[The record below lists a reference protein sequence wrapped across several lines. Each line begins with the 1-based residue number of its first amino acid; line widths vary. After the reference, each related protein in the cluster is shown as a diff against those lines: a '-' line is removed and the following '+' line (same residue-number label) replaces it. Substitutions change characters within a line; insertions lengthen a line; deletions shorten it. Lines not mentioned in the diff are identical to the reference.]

1 MNDLFDYC
9 NLLSASGKT
18 SPECLTPKTTPSG
31 AFWQDLPGKTRHLS
45 RQGEN
50 GRTLVVCM
58 VPKEQSRGGFSM
70 PNTSEWPN
78 DAAVCLLSQVLETVS
93 IPPKFFLSSR
103 ACEGILRRAEKRGKT
118 LPAVL
123 EQALRQAA
131 LVNTNTE
138 SEHSGVRG
146 GDLGG
151 GSETLAVTTFP
162 LDSQNWGEGHNSGGK
177 GFGESVDPSFT
188 ITKGHSHAVATV
200 VAIQDG
206 RGLDKAQNGKGFNED
221 DVAYTVD
228 THATQA
234 VAIQGTVIGR
244 QDHNGPQG
252 SGFDETGACF
262 TLTKTDNH
270 AVAYGM
276 TTAMTPKFAEELSP
290 TLMLP
295 SETGGGQCTAVVTPQ
310 YGEIAGSLTA
320 RHDSSPCADRGQTV
334 VAFAQNT
341 RDEVREMPIVGA
353 LAAQPGMKQTS
364 YIRQDFAVRRLTP
377 AECARLQGFPDDH
390 CKIIFRGKPA
400 ADGPQYK
407 AYGNSMAVPCMRW
420 IGERIENYL
429 FEV

>member
-1 MNDLFDYC
+1 M
-9 NLLSASGKT
+9 
-18 SPECLTPKTTPSG
+18 
-31 AFWQDLPGKTRHLS
+31 
-45 RQGEN
+45 
-50 GRTLVVCM
+50 
-58 VPKEQSRGGFSM
+58 
-70 PNTSEWPN
+70 
-78 DAAVCLLSQVLETVS
+78 
-93 IPPKFFLSSR
+93 
-103 ACEGILRRAEKRGKT
+103 
-118 LPAVL
+118 
-123 EQALRQAA
+123 
-131 LVNTNTE
+131 
-138 SEHSGVRG
+138 RG

-151 GSETLAVTTFP
+151 GSETLAVTNKRVSWSPDVANALGVSPSTHSSPNVASGQRDVVVFDCYNQTCDPHVVKTVASRNDHDTTSVVCIPVTTTVTTFP

-177 GFGESVDPSFT
+177 GFGESGDPSFT
-188 ITKGHSHAVATV
+188 ITKGHSHAAATVVATV

-206 RGLDKAQNGKGFNED
+206 RGLDKAQNGKGFSED

-244 QDHNGPQG
+244 EDHNGPQG

-270 AVAYGM
+270 AVAYCM

-295 SETGGGQCTAVVTPQ
+295 SETGGGQCTAVVTSQ
-310 YGEIAGSLTA
+310 YSEIAGSLTA
-320 RHDSSPCADRGQTV
+320 RHDSSPCADRGQNC
-334 VAFAQNT
+334 VAYKFDSLSSNSMKSSNPHSGCNAV
-341 RDEVREMPIVGA
+341 EVSHCLDTTTPEPSKNQGGIAIVH
-353 LAAQPGMKQTS
+353 Q
-364 YIRQDFAVRRLTP
+364 YAVRRLTP
-377 AECARLQGFPDDH
+377 TECARLQGFPDDH
-390 CKIIFRGKPA
+390 CKITFRGKPA